1 MHMRAGKSTAKGPV
15 RDLRHNLYC
24 DGRNGAGNGM
34 ASEHRTGC
42 IVVGGGP
49 AGVML
54 SLLLAR
60 KGVDVTLCEMH
71 QDFDRDFRGDT
82 VHVSTLEVLDQIGL
96 AEPLHE
102 LPHSKMQRMQV
113 VTDSCTIE
121 MANLG
126 RLKSKFPYVMMMPQ
140 SDFLA
145 FLCERASR
153 YPNFHC
159 LMGARVTGLIRA
171 ENRIEGVH
179 YRSEG
184 EDHELRADLTVASDG
199 RFSRMRSL
207 AGVEADT
214 QAPPMDAAWFRV
226 SRPADEGGEGGVFYA
241 RRGRL
246 LITLTRPGSW
256 QIALVFPKGDFQALR
271 EQGIESFRS
280 TIVAIAP
287 SLAGRVNEIAS
298 FHDVHLLKVA
308 SDCLPTWY
316 QAGLLFIGDAAHVM
330 SPVFGIGI
338 NYAISDAVEAANV
351 LIGPLLEGSVSAAE
365 LAEVQRRRLR
375 PTRMAQR
382 MQGVAQKNLVA
393 RALRDQ
399 EFDLP
404 LPMRLLTR
412 IPIVRDIPTGIIAR
426 GFGRLQLESP

>member
-1 MHMRAGKSTAKGPV
+1 
-15 RDLRHNLYC
+15 
-24 DGRNGAGNGM
+24 
-34 ASEHRTGC
+34 
-42 IVVGGGP
+42 
-49 AGVML
+49 ML

-102 LPHSKMQRMQV
+102 IAHSKMRRMQMI
-113 VTDSCTIE
+113 TDSRTIE
-121 MANLG
+121 MADLG

-145 FLCERASR
+145 FLCEQARR
-153 YPNFHC
+153 YPNFQC
-159 LMGARVTGLIRA
+159 LMGARVTGLIGDG
-171 ENRIEGVH
+171 ERIEGVR
-179 YRSEG
+179 YRSEND
-184 EDHELRADLTVASDG
+184 DHELYAPLTVACDG

-207 AGVEADT
+207 AGFEADT

-226 SRPADEGGEGGVFYA
+226 SRRADEGVEGGVFYA

-246 LITLTRPGSW
+246 LITLTRPGCW
-256 QIALVFPKGDFQALR
+256 QIALVFPKGDFQTLR
-271 EQGIESFRS
+271 EQGIDHFRS
-280 TIVAIAP
+280 TIAAIVP
-287 SLAGRVNEIAS
+287 SLVDRVDEIGS
-298 FHDVHLLKVA
+298 FHDVHLLKVV
-308 SDCLPTWY
+308 SDCLPLWHRP
-316 QAGLLFIGDAAHVM
+316 GLLFIGDAAHVM

-338 NYAISDAVEAANV
+338 NYAIGDAVEAANV
-351 LIGPLLEGSVSAAE
+351 LTGPLLEGKVSQTD

-393 RALRDQ
+393 RALREQ

-404 LPMRLLTR
+404 LPMRLLAR
-412 IPIVRDIPTGIIAR
+412 IPVLRDVPTRIIAR
-426 GFGRLQLESP
+426 GFGGLRLESP